1 MVASWEMGRA
11 MYIQKI
17 KIKNFKCFE
26 DWFEVDFSQG
36 VNIIVGN
43 NEAGKSTLL
52 EAIHLCLTGMLNGK
66 YLRNELSPYL
76 FNRKVERA
84 YLDSIAAKKPLDPPE
99 IQIELFLDGDGD
111 VLEDLRGN
119 GNSEKNDKARGLRFS
134 IEFDRKYDGA
144 YSELLKNQE
153 INSIPL
159 EFYQVQWSEFSRQ
172 PALARTIPIKSALID
187 STSTRVQ
194 SGSDMYISRIVK
206 EFLDDN
212 ERVAISQAHRKLKDA
227 FKADGDVGAINEKLA
242 EAAKISRKKVSIS
255 VDMSSHN
262 AWENS
267 LMTYIEDVPFH
278 YVGKGEQCIVKTRL
292 ALSSKKNREATILL
306 IEEPENHL
314 SHSKLNQLISD
325 ISTDKNG
332 KQVIMTTHSS
342 FVANKLGLG
351 HLILL
356 REAKVTRIKDLD
368 ASDFFH
374 KLPGY
379 DTLRLVLSQK
389 SILVEGDADELVVQR
404 AYMDAN
410 GGKLPI
416 DDEIDVISVGLSFLR
431 FLELAVALKIPV
443 VVATDNDGDIAALE
457 KKYAKY
463 KDVDH
468 IKICY
473 DPLVDKGDLVLGGK
487 PFNYNTLEPK
497 LVKSNSVE
505 TFNTLFGTKHDLDNL
520 HRYMKT
526 NKTECALA
534 IFSTNTKINYPKY
547 ILDAIAK

>member
-1 MVASWEMGRA
+1 
-11 MYIQKI
+11 MYIEKV

-26 DWFEVDFSQG
+26 GWFEVYFNQS

-52 EAIHLCLTGMLNGK
+52 EAIHLCLTGILNGK
-66 YLRNELSPYL
+66 YLRNDLSSYL
-76 FNRKVERA
+76 FNREVERA
-84 YLDSIAAKKPLDPPE
+84 YLDSIAAKEPLDPPE
-99 IQIELFLDGDGD
+99 IQIELFFGGDD
-111 VLEDLRGN
+111 DALEDLRGN
-119 GNSEKNDKARGLRFS
+119 GNSEKNDKARGLLFS
-134 IEFDRKYDGA
+134 IEFDKKYDGP
-144 YSELLKNQE
+144 YTELLKSNE

-159 EFYQVQWSEFSRQ
+159 EFYQVQWLEFSRQ
-172 PALARTIPIKSALID
+172 PAMTRTIPVKSALID

-194 SGSDMYISRIVK
+194 SGSDMYISRIVR
-206 EFLDDN
+206 EFLDDT

-227 FKADGDVGAINEKLA
+227 FKADDNVGAINERLA
-242 EAAKISRKKVSIS
+242 EAAKISRKKVSVS

-267 LMTYIEDVPFH
+267 LMTYIDDVPFH
-278 YVGKGEQCIVKTRL
+278 YIGKGEQCIVKTRL
-292 ALSSKKNREATILL
+292 ALSSKKNSEAPVLL

-325 ISTDKNG
+325 ISTGNTG
-332 KQVIMTTHSS
+332 KQVIITTHSS
-342 FVANKLGLG
+342 FVANKLGLD

-368 ASDFFH
+368 ASAFFH

-389 SILVEGDADELVVQR
+389 SILVEGDADELIVQR

-410 GGKLPI
+410 AGKLPI

-431 FLELAVALKIPV
+431 FLELATALKIPV
-443 VVATDNDGDIAALE
+443 VVVTDNDGDVAALK

-463 KDVDH
+463 EDVGH

-473 DPLVDKGDLVLGGK
+473 DPVVDKGDLVIGSK

-497 LVKSNSVE
+497 LVKSNNVE
-505 TFNTLFGTKHDLDNL
+505 TFNKLFGKSYDLDDL
-520 HRYMKT
+520 HRHMKN

-534 IFSTNTKINYPKY
+534 VFSAATKIDYPQY

>member
-1 MVASWEMGRA
+1 MFIEKV
-11 MYIQKI
+11 

-26 DWFEVDFSQG
+26 GWFEVDFNG
-36 VNIIVGN
+36 GINIVVGN

-52 EAIHLCLTGMLNGK
+52 EAVHLCLTGVLNGK

-84 YLDSIAAKKPLDPPE
+84 YLDSVGTAAPLSPPD
-99 IQIELFLDGDGD
+99 IQIELFLAGDD
-111 VLEDLRGN
+111 DALEDLRGN
-119 GNSEKNDKARGLRFS
+119 GNSERSDKARGLLFS
-134 IEFDRKYDGA
+134 IAFDTKYDGP
-144 YSELLKNQE
+144 YTELLKTKE
-153 INSIPL
+153 ISSIPL
-159 EFYQVQWSEFSRQ
+159 EFYKVEWWEFSRR
-172 PALARTIPIKSALID
+172 PATARSIPVKSALID

-194 SGSDMYISRIVK
+194 SGSDMYISRIVR
-206 EFLDDN
+206 EFLDET

-227 FKADGDVGAINEKLA
+227 FKGDRNVEAINKKLA
-242 EAAKISRKKVSIS
+242 EAAQISRKDVSIS

-262 AWENS
+262 AWESS
-267 LMTYIEDVPFH
+267 LMTYINEVPFH
-278 YVGKGEQCIVKTRL
+278 FIGKGEQCIVKTRL
-292 ALSSKKNREATILL
+292 ALSSKKNSEATVLL

-325 ISTDKNG
+325 ISTDNSG
-332 KQVIMTTHSS
+332 KQVIITTHSS
-342 FVANKLGLG
+342 FVANKLGLD

-356 REAKVTRIKDLD
+356 REARVTRVKDLE

-410 GGKLPI
+410 GGRLPI
-416 DDEIDVISVGLSFLR
+416 DDEIDVISVGLTFLR
-431 FLELAVALKIPV
+431 FLELAKALKIPV
-443 VVATDNDGDIAALE
+443 VVATDNDGDIKALE
-457 KKYAKY
+457 KKYADF
-463 KDVDH
+463 KDIDH
-468 IKICY
+468 IRICY
-473 DPLVDKGDLVLGGK
+473 DPDVDRGDLVIGDK
-487 PFNYNTLEPK
+487 AFNYNTLEPK

-505 TFNTLFGTKHDLDNL
+505 VFNKLFGTKHELNDL
-520 HRYMKT
+520 HRYMRR

-534 IFSTNTKINYPKY
+534 IFSAPTKIKYPQY
-547 ILDAIAK
+547 ILDAIAE

>member
-1 MVASWEMGRA
+1 MVSWREMGRA
-11 MYIQKI
+11 MYIEKV

-26 DWFEVDFSQG
+26 GWFEVDLNQG

-52 EAIHLCLTGMLNGK
+52 EAIHLCLTGVLNGK

-76 FNRKVERA
+76 FNRKVEKE
-84 YLDSIAAKKPLDPPE
+84 YLESIGTKNPAQPPD
-99 IQIELFLDGDGD
+99 IQIELYLAGDTD
-111 VLEDLRGN
+111 VLEGLRGN
-119 GNSEKNDKARGLRFS
+119 KNSEKNDKLSGLLFT
-134 IEFDRKYDGA
+134 IEFDKKYDGP
-144 YSELLKNQE
+144 YTELLKTKE

-159 EFYQVQWSEFSRQ
+159 EFYQVQWFEFSRR
-172 PALARTIPIKSALID
+172 AATARAVPIKSALID

-194 SGSDMYISRIVK
+194 SGSDMYISRIVR
-206 EFLDDN
+206 EFLDEK
-212 ERVAISQAHRKLKDA
+212 ERVAVSQAHRKLKDA
-227 FKADGDVGAINEKLA
+227 FKKDGHVDAINKRLA
-242 EAAKISRKKVSIS
+242 EAAKISRKNVSIS

-278 YVGKGEQCIVKTRL
+278 YIGKGEQCIVKTRL
-292 ALSSKKNREATILL
+292 ALSSKKNSEATVLL

-325 ISTDKNG
+325 ISTDNSG
-332 KQVIMTTHSS
+332 KQVIITTHSS
-342 FVANKLGLG
+342 FVANKLGLD

-356 REAKVTRIKDLD
+356 RGARVTRIKGLK

-379 DTLRLVLSQK
+379 DTLRLVLAKK
-389 SILVEGDADELVVQR
+389 SILVEGDCDELIIQR

-410 GGKLPI
+410 NGKLPI
-416 DDEIDVISVGLSFLR
+416 DDEIDVISVGTAFLH
-431 FLELAVALKIPV
+431 FLELAKALKIPV
-443 VVATDNDGDIAALE
+443 VVATDNDGRTDKLE
-457 KKYAKY
+457 KKYADY
-463 KDVDH
+463 GGIDH

-473 DPLVDKGDLVLGGK
+473 DPETDTGDLVIGDK
-487 PFNYNTLEPK
+487 AFNYNTLEPK
-497 LVKSNSVE
+497 LLKANSLKL
-505 TFNTLFGTKHDLDNL
+505 FNRLFGTDHALDNL
-520 HRYMKT
+520 HKYMLNK
-526 NKTECALA
+526 KTECALT
-534 IFSTNTKINYPKY
+534 IFSSDTKITYPQY

>member
-1 MVASWEMGRA
+1 
-11 MYIQKI
+11 MYIEKV

-26 DWFEVDFSQG
+26 DWFELELNEG

-52 EAIHLCLTGMLNGK
+52 EAIHLCLTGVLNGK

-76 FNRKVERA
+76 FNRNVERA
-84 YLDSIAAKKPLDPPE
+84 YLDSIGTKKPLQPPD
-99 IQIELFLDGDGD
+99 IQIELHLAGDKD

-119 GNSEKNDKARGLRFS
+119 KNSEKNDKLSGLLFT
-134 IEFDRKYDGA
+134 IEFDRKYDGP
-144 YSELLKNQE
+144 YTELLKTKE

-159 EFYQVQWSEFSRQ
+159 EFYQVQWFEFSRQ
-172 PALARTIPIKSALID
+172 PATARTVPIKSALID

-194 SGSDMYISRIVK
+194 SGSDMYISRIVR
-206 EFLDDN
+206 EFLDEK
-212 ERVAISQAHRKLKDA
+212 ERVAVSQAHRKLRDA
-227 FKADGDVGAINEKLA
+227 FKKDGHVDAINKRLA
-242 EAAKISRKKVSIS
+242 EAAKISRKNVSIS

-262 AWENS
+262 AWESS
-267 LMTYIEDVPFH
+267 LMTYIDDVPFH
-278 YVGKGEQCIVKTRL
+278 YIGKGEQCIVKTRL
-292 ALSSKKNREATILL
+292 ALSSKKNSEATVLL

-325 ISTDKNG
+325 ISTDNSG
-332 KQVIMTTHSS
+332 KQVIITTHSS
-342 FVANKLGLG
+342 FVANKLGLD

-356 REAKVTRIKDLD
+356 RGAGVTRIKGLK

-379 DTLRLVLSQK
+379 DTLRLVLAKK
-389 SILVEGDADELVVQR
+389 SILVEGDCDELIIQR

-410 GGKLPI
+410 DGNLPI
-416 DDEIDVISVGLSFLR
+416 DDEIDVISVGTAFLR
-431 FLELAVALKIPV
+431 FLELAKALKIPV
-443 VVATDNDGDIAALE
+443 VVATDNDGRIDKLE
-457 KKYAKY
+457 KKYADY
-463 KDVDH
+463 EGINH

-473 DPLVDKGDLVLGGK
+473 DPELDTGDLVIGDK
-487 PFNYNTLEPK
+487 AFNYNTLEPK

-505 TFNTLFGTKHDLDNL
+505 TFNTLFRTKHKLDDL
-520 HRYMKT
+520 HRYMRN

-534 IFSTNTKINYPKY
+534 IFSSETKITYPQY

>member
-1 MVASWEMGRA
+1 
-11 MYIQKI
+11 MYIEKV
-17 KIKNFKCFE
+17 KIKNFKCFK
-26 DWFEVDFSQG
+26 DWFEIDFNKG
-36 VNIIVGN
+36 LNIIVGN

-76 FNRKVERA
+76 FNREVERA
-84 YLDSIAAKKPLDPPE
+84 YLESLTTKAPVQPPE
-99 IQIELFLDGDGD
+99 IQIELFLGGDD
-111 VLEDLRGN
+111 DALEHLRGN
-119 GNSEKNDKARGLRFS
+119 DNSEKNDKARGLLFS
-134 IEFDRKYDGA
+134 IEFDKKYDGA
-144 YSELLKNQE
+144 YAELLKGKE
-153 INSIPL
+153 VSSIPL
-159 EFYQVQWSEFSRQ
+159 EFYHVKWSEFSRQ
-172 PALARTIPIKSALID
+172 PAMTRTIPIKSALID

-206 EFLDDN
+206 ELLDDK

-227 FKADGDVGAINEKLA
+227 FRADGNVGAINERLA

-278 YVGKGEQCIVKTRL
+278 YIGKGEQCIVKTRL
-292 ALSSKKNREATILL
+292 ALSSKKNKEATVLL

-325 ISTDKNG
+325 ISEDNSG
-332 KQVIMTTHSS
+332 KQVIITTHSS
-342 FVANKLGLG
+342 FVANKLGLD

-356 REAKVTRIKDLD
+356 REAKVAKIKDLD
-368 ASDFFH
+368 ASDFFR

-389 SILVEGDADELVVQR
+389 SILVEGDSDELVVQR

-416 DDEIDVISVGLSFLR
+416 EDEIDVISVGLSFLH
-431 FLELAVALKIPV
+431 FLELATALKIPV
-443 VVATDNDGDIAALE
+443 VVATDNDGNIAALE
-457 KKYAKY
+457 KKYAEY
-463 KDVDH
+463 KGIDH

-473 DPLVDKGDLVLGGK
+473 DPIVDEGDLCLGNK
-487 PFNYNTLEPK
+487 RFNYNTLEPK

-505 TFNTLFGTKHDLDNL
+505 TFNTLFGTQHDLDNL
-520 HRYMKT
+520 HKYMKN
-526 NKTECALA
+526 NKTKCALA
-534 IFSTNTKINYPKY
+534 IFSAETKIKYPDY
-547 ILDAIAK
+547 ILKAIAE

>member
-1 MVASWEMGRA
+1 MFIE
-11 MYIQKI
+11 KI

-26 DWFEVDFSQG
+26 NWFEVKFNAG

-52 EAIHLCLTGMLNGK
+52 EAIHLCLTGMLSGK
-66 YLRNELSPYL
+66 YLRNDLSPYL
-76 FNRKVERA
+76 FNRDVERR
-84 YLDSIAAKKPLDPPE
+84 YLESIARGEPLAPPE
-99 IQIELFLDGDGD
+99 IQIELFLGGDND
-111 VLEDLRGN
+111 VLEDLRGDK
-119 GNSEKNDKARGLRFS
+119 NSEKNAKARGLLFS
-134 IEFDRKYDGA
+134 IEFDKKYDGP
-144 YSELLKNQE
+144 YTELLKTKE
-153 INSIPL
+153 ISSIPL
-159 EFYQVQWSEFSRQ
+159 EFYHVQWWEFSRQ
-172 PALARTIPIKSALID
+172 PAMARNIPVKSALID

-194 SGSDMYISRIVK
+194 SGSDMYISRIVR
-206 EFLDDN
+206 EFLDEK

-227 FKADGDVGAINEKLA
+227 FKVDGNVDAINKRLA
-242 EAAKISRKKVSIS
+242 EAAKISRKNVSIS

-267 LMTYIEDVPFH
+267 LMTYIDEVPFH
-278 YVGKGEQCIVKTRL
+278 FIGKGEQCIVKTRL
-292 ALSSKKNREATILL
+292 ALSSKKNSEATVLL

-325 ISTDKNG
+325 ISSDNSG
-332 KQVIMTTHSS
+332 KQVIITTHSS
-342 FVANKLGLG
+342 FVANKLGLE

-356 REAKVTRIKDLD
+356 REARVTQIKDLD

-410 GGKLPI
+410 GGRLPI

-431 FLELAVALKIPV
+431 FLELAKALKIPV
-443 VVATDNDGDIAALE
+443 VVATDNDGNPAALE
-457 KKYAKY
+457 KKYADY
-463 KDVDH
+463 KNIGH

-473 DPLVDKGDLVLGGK
+473 DPDVDKGDLIISGK

-497 LVKSNSVE
+497 LVKSNSVD
-505 TFNTLFGTKHDLDNL
+505 TFNKLFGTDHALDDL
-520 HRYMKT
+520 HRYMKR

-534 IFSTNTKINYPKY
+534 IFSAKTKITYPKY
-547 ILDAIAK
+547 ILDAIAI

>member
-1 MVASWEMGRA
+1 
-11 MYIQKI
+11 MYIEKV

-26 DWFEVDFSQG
+26 VALNEG

-52 EAIHLCLTGMLNGK
+52 EAIHLCLTGVLNGK

-76 FNRKVERA
+76 FNRNIERA
-84 YLDSIAAKKPLDPPE
+84 YLESIGTKNPLQPPD
-99 IQIELFLDGDGD
+99 IQIELYLAGDKD
-111 VLEDLRGN
+111 ALEELRGN
-119 GNSEKNDKARGLRFS
+119 KNSEKNDKLSGLLFS
-134 IEFDRKYDGA
+134 IEFDKKYDGP
-144 YSELLKNQE
+144 YTELLKTKE

-159 EFYQVQWSEFSRQ
+159 EFYQVQWFEFSRQ
-172 PALARTIPIKSALID
+172 AATARTVPLKSALID

-194 SGSDMYISRIVK
+194 SGSDMYISRIVR
-206 EFLDDN
+206 EFLDEK
-212 ERVAISQAHRKLKDA
+212 ERVAVSQAHRKLKDA
-227 FKADGDVGAINEKLA
+227 FKKDSHVDAINKRLA
-242 EAAKISRKKVSIS
+242 QAAKISRKNVSIS

-278 YVGKGEQCIVKTRL
+278 YIGKGEQCIIKTRL
-292 ALSSKKNREATILL
+292 ALSSKKNSEATVLL

-325 ISTDKNG
+325 ISTDNSG
-332 KQVIMTTHSS
+332 KQVIITTHSS
-342 FVANKLGLG
+342 FVANKLGLD

-356 REAKVTRIKDLD
+356 REARVTRIKGLN

-379 DTLRLVLSQK
+379 DTLRLVLAKK
-389 SILVEGDADELVVQR
+389 SILVEGDCDELVIQR
-404 AYMDAN
+404 AYKDAN

-416 DDEIDVISVGLSFLR
+416 EDEIDVISVGTAFLR
-431 FLELAVALKIPV
+431 FLELAKALKIPV
-443 VVATDNDGDIAALE
+443 VVATDNDGNVDRLK
-457 KKYAKY
+457 KKYVDY
-463 KDVDH
+463 EGIDH

-473 DPLVDKGDLVLGGK
+473 DAEIDTGDLVIGDK
-487 PFNYNTLEPK
+487 VFNYNTLEPK
-497 LVKSNSVE
+497 LLKANSLKL
-505 TFNTLFGTKHDLDNL
+505 FNTLFGTDHTLDNL
-520 HRYMKT
+520 HRYMLGR
-526 NKTECALA
+526 KTECALT
-534 IFSTNTKINYPKY
+534 IFSSDTKITYPQY

>member
-1 MVASWEMGRA
+1 MVASRDVGWA
-11 MYIQKI
+11 MYIEKV

-26 DWFEVDFSQG
+26 EWFEVDFNQG

-76 FNRKVERA
+76 FNRRAERA

-99 IQIELFLDGDGD
+99 IQIELFLGGDGD
-111 VLEDLRGN
+111 ALEDLRGN
-119 GNSEKNDKARGLRFS
+119 GNSEKNDKARGLLFS
-134 IEFDRKYDGA
+134 IEFDKKYDGA

-172 PALARTIPIKSALID
+172 PAMARTIPIKSALID

-206 EFLDDN
+206 EFLDDK

-227 FKADGDVGAINEKLA
+227 FKADGNVGAINEKLA

-278 YVGKGEQCIVKTRL
+278 YIGKGEQCIVKTRL
-292 ALSSKKNREATILL
+292 ALSSKKNREATVLL

-325 ISTDKNG
+325 ISTDKSG
-332 KQVIMTTHSS
+332 KQVIITTHSS
-342 FVANKLGLG
+342 FVANKLGLD

-473 DPLVDKGDLVLGGK
+473 DPVVDKGELVLGGK

-505 TFNTLFGTKHDLDNL
+505 TFNTLFGTKHKLDDL
-520 HRYMKT
+520 HRYMKN

-534 IFSTNTKINYPKY
+534 VFSSKTKIDYPKY

>member
-1 MVASWEMGRA
+1 
-11 MYIQKI
+11 MYIDKV

-26 DWFEVDFSQG
+26 DWFEVDFDRG
-36 VNIIVGN
+36 LNIIVGN

-76 FNRKVERA
+76 FNRNIERA
-84 YLDSIAAKKPLDPPE
+84 YLDSLATKNPLQPPE
-99 IQIELFLDGDGD
+99 IQIELFLGGEDDA
-111 VLEDLRGN
+111 LEDFRGN
-119 GNSEKNDKARGLRFS
+119 GNSEKNDKARGLLFS
-134 IEFDRKYDGA
+134 IEFDKKYDDA
-144 YSELLKNQE
+144 YAELLKGKE
-153 INSIPL
+153 IHSIPL

-172 PALARTIPIKSALID
+172 PAMARTIPIKSALID

-194 SGSDMYISRIVK
+194 SGSDMYISRIVRQ
-206 EFLDDN
+206 FLDEK
-212 ERVAISQAHRKLKDA
+212 ERVEISQAHRKLKDA
-227 FKADGDVGAINEKLA
+227 FKADGNVGAINERLA

-278 YVGKGEQCIVKTRL
+278 YIGKGEQCIVKTRL
-292 ALSSKKNREATILL
+292 ALSSKKNREATVLL

-325 ISTDKNG
+325 ISTDNSG
-332 KQVIMTTHSS
+332 KQVIITTHSS
-342 FVANKLGLG
+342 FVANKLGLD

-404 AYMDAN
+404 AYMDKN

-416 DDEIDVISVGLSFLR
+416 DDGIDVISVGLSFLR
-431 FLELAVALKIPV
+431 FLELSTALKIPV
-443 VVATDNDGDIAALE
+443 VVVTDNDGDTAALE

-463 KDVDH
+463 KDVEH

-473 DPLVDKGDLVLGGK
+473 DPVIDKGALDLGGK

-505 TFNTLFGTKHDLDNL
+505 IFNKLFDTRHDLDKL
-520 HRYMKT
+520 HRYMKN

-534 IFSTNTKINYPKY
+534 IFSAELKINYPQY
-547 ILDAIAK
+547 IMDAITE

>member
-1 MVASWEMGRA
+1 
-11 MYIQKI
+11 MYIEKV

-26 DWFEVDFSQG
+26 GWFEVDFDQG

-76 FNRKVERA
+76 FNRNIERA
-84 YLDSIAAKKPLDPPE
+84 YLDSLATKAPLQPPE
-99 IQIELFLDGDGD
+99 IQIELFLDGEDD
-111 VLEDLRGN
+111 ALEELRGN
-119 GNSEKNDKARGLRFS
+119 GNSEKNDKARGLLFS
-134 IEFDRKYDGA
+134 IEFDKKYDGA
-144 YSELLKNQE
+144 YTELLKGKE

-172 PALARTIPIKSALID
+172 PAMARTIPIKSALID

-194 SGSDMYISRIVK
+194 SGSDMYISRIVR
-206 EFLDDN
+206 EFLDDK

-227 FKADGDVGAINEKLA
+227 FKADGNVGAINERLA

-262 AWENS
+262 AWESS

-278 YVGKGEQCIVKTRL
+278 YIGKGEQCIVKTRL
-292 ALSSKKNREATILL
+292 ALSSKKNSEATVLL

-325 ISTDKNG
+325 ISTDNSG
-332 KQVIMTTHSS
+332 KQVIITTHSS
-342 FVANKLGLG
+342 FVANKLGLD

-431 FLELAVALKIPV
+431 FLELATALKIPV
-443 VVATDNDGDIAALE
+443 VVATDNDGDTAALE

-463 KDVDH
+463 KDVNH
-468 IKICY
+468 ITICY
-473 DPLVDKGDLVLGGK
+473 DPVVDKGDLVLGGK

-505 TFNTLFGTKHDLDNL
+505 TFNTLFSTKHDLDNL
-520 HRYMKT
+520 HRYMKN

-534 IFSTNTKINYPKY
+534 IFSAKIKITYPKY

>member
-1 MVASWEMGRA
+1 MGFM
-11 MYIQKI
+11 MYIEKV

-26 DWFEVDFSQG
+26 DWFEVDLNEG

-52 EAIHLCLTGMLNGK
+52 EAIHLCLTGVLNGK

-84 YLDSIAAKKPLDPPE
+84 YLESIGTKAPLQPPD
-99 IQIELFLDGDGD
+99 IQIELYLAGDKD
-111 VLEDLRGN
+111 VLENLRGN
-119 GNSEKNDKARGLRFS
+119 KNSEKNDKLSGLLFT
-134 IEFDRKYDGA
+134 IEFDKKYDGP
-144 YSELLKNQE
+144 YTELLKTKE

-159 EFYQVQWSEFSRQ
+159 EFYQVQWFEFSRQ
-172 PALARTIPIKSALID
+172 AATARTVPIKSALID

-194 SGSDMYISRIVK
+194 SGSDMYISRIVR
-206 EFLDDN
+206 EFLDEK
-212 ERVAISQAHRKLKDA
+212 ERVAVSQAHRKLKDA
-227 FKADGDVGAINEKLA
+227 FKNDGHVDAINKRLA
-242 EAAKISRKKVSIS
+242 EAAKISRKNVSIS

-262 AWENS
+262 AWEHS

-278 YVGKGEQCIVKTRL
+278 YIGKGEQCIVKTRL
-292 ALSSKKNREATILL
+292 ALSSKKNSEATVLL

-325 ISTDKNG
+325 ISTDNSG
-332 KQVIMTTHSS
+332 KQVIITTHSS
-342 FVANKLGLG
+342 FVANKLGLEN
-351 HLILL
+351 LILL
-356 REAKVTRIKDLD
+356 REAKVTRIKDLE

-431 FLELAVALKIPV
+431 FLELATVLKIPV
-443 VVATDNDGDIAALE
+443 VVATDNDGDVAALG

-463 KDVDH
+463 EDIDH
-468 IKICY
+468 IKLCY
-473 DPLVDKGDLVLGGK
+473 DPVVDTGELVLGGK

-505 TFNTLFGTKHDLDNL
+505 TFNKLFGTKHKLDDL
-520 HRYMKT
+520 HRYMKN

-534 IFSTNTKINYPKY
+534 IFSSETKISYPQY

>member
-1 MVASWEMGRA
+1 
-11 MYIQKI
+11 MYIEKV

-26 DWFEVDFSQG
+26 GWFEVDFDQG

-76 FNRKVERA
+76 FNRKIERA
-84 YLDSIAAKKPLDPPE
+84 YLDSLATKNPLQPPD
-99 IQIELFLDGDGD
+99 IQVELFLGGDD
-111 VLEDLRGN
+111 DALEDLRGDRNSEGN
-119 GNSEKNDKARGLRFS
+119 GNARGLLFS
-134 IEFDRKYDGA
+134 IEFDNKYDGA
-144 YSELLKNQE
+144 YSELLKGKE
-153 INSIPL
+153 IYSIPL
-159 EFYQVQWSEFSRQ
+159 EFYQVQWWEFSRQ
-172 PALARTIPIKSALID
+172 PATARTIPVKSALID

-194 SGSDMYISRIVK
+194 SGSDMYISRIVR
-206 EFLDDN
+206 EFLDDK

-227 FKADGDVGAINEKLA
+227 FKADGNVGAINERLA
-242 EAAKISRKKVSIS
+242 EATKISRKKVSIS

-267 LMTYIEDVPFH
+267 LMTYIEDIPFH
-278 YVGKGEQCIVKTRL
+278 YIGKGEQCIVKTRL
-292 ALSSKKNREATILL
+292 ALSSKKNSEATILL

-325 ISTDKNG
+325 IGTDNSG
-332 KQVIMTTHSS
+332 KQVIITTHSS
-342 FVANKLGLG
+342 FVANKLGLD

-410 GGKLPI
+410 AGRLPI
-416 DDEIDVISVGLSFLR
+416 DDGIDVISVGLSFLR
-431 FLELAVALKIPV
+431 FLELAMKLNIPV
-443 VVATDNDGDIAALE
+443 VVATDNDGDIAALQ

-463 KDVDH
+463 KDIDH

-473 DPLVDKGDLVLGGK
+473 DPEVDKGDLFVGDK

-497 LVKSNSVE
+497 LVKSNSIE
-505 TFNTLFGTKHDLDNL
+505 IFNRLFGKNYDLDDL
-520 HRYMKT
+520 HRYMKN

-534 IFSTNTKINYPKY
+534 VFSAKTKIDYPKY

>member
-1 MVASWEMGRA
+1 MHIEKV
-11 MYIQKI
+11 

-26 DWFEVDFSQG
+26 GWFEIDFDQG

-76 FNRKVERA
+76 FNRNTEQA
-84 YLDSIAAKKPLDPPE
+84 YLESIATENPQEPPE
-99 IQIELFLDGDGD
+99 IQIELYFDGDED
-111 VLEDLRGN
+111 ELENLRGN
-119 GNSEKNDKARGLRFS
+119 DNSETNDKARGLHFS
-134 IEFDRKYDGA
+134 IKYDKKYDGA
-144 YSELLKNQE
+144 YTKLVKGKEL
-153 INSIPL
+153 NSIPL
-159 EFYQVQWSEFSRQ
+159 EFYHVQWSEFSRQ
-172 PALARTIPIKSALID
+172 PATARTIPIKSALID

-194 SGSDMYISRIVK
+194 SGSDMYIARIVR
-206 EFLDDN
+206 EFLDDS

-227 FKADGDVGAINEKLA
+227 FKADRNVGAINDRLA

-262 AWENS
+262 AWEKS

-278 YVGKGEQCIVKTRL
+278 YIGKGEQCIVKTRL
-292 ALSSKKNREATILL
+292 ALSSKKNKEATVLL

-325 ISTDKNG
+325 ISTDNSG
-332 KQVIMTTHSS
+332 KQAIISTHSS
-342 FVANKLGLG
+342 FVANKLGLD

-356 REAKVTRIKDLD
+356 RDAKVTRIKDLD

-379 DTLRLVLSQK
+379 DTLRLVLSKK

-410 GGKLPI
+410 DGKLPI

-431 FLELAVALKIPV
+431 FLELAMNLKIPV
-443 VVATDNDGDIAALE
+443 VVATDNDGDIAALK
-457 KKYAKY
+457 KKYDKY
-463 KDVDH
+463 ENVRH

-473 DPLVDKGDLVLGGK
+473 DPVVDKGNLVFGDK

-497 LVKSNSVE
+497 LVKANSVE
-505 TFNTLFGTKHDLDNL
+505 LFNKLFGKKYELDDL
-520 HRYMKT
+520 HRYMKN

-534 IFSTNTKINYPKY
+534 IFSSEAKIEYPKY

>member
-1 MVASWEMGRA
+1 
-11 MYIQKI
+11 MYIEKV

-26 DWFEVDFSQG
+26 DWFEVALNEG

-52 EAIHLCLTGMLNGK
+52 EAIHLCLTGVLNGK

-76 FNRKVERA
+76 FNRNIERA
-84 YLDSIAAKKPLDPPE
+84 YLESIGTKNPLQPPD
-99 IQIELFLDGDGD
+99 IQIELYLAGDKD
-111 VLEDLRGN
+111 ALEELRGN
-119 GNSEKNDKARGLRFS
+119 KNSEKNDKLSGLLFS
-134 IEFDRKYDGA
+134 IEFDKKYDGP
-144 YSELLKNQE
+144 YTELLKTKD

-159 EFYQVQWSEFSRQ
+159 EFYQVQWFEFSRQ
-172 PALARTIPIKSALID
+172 AATARTVPLKSALID

-194 SGSDMYISRIVK
+194 SGSDMYISRIVR
-206 EFLDDN
+206 EFLDEK
-212 ERVAISQAHRKLKDA
+212 ERVAVSQAHRKLKDA
-227 FKADGDVGAINEKLA
+227 FKKDSHVDAINKRLA
-242 EAAKISRKKVSIS
+242 QAAKISRKNVSIS

-278 YVGKGEQCIVKTRL
+278 YIGKGEQCIVKTRL
-292 ALSSKKNREATILL
+292 ALSSKKNSEATVLL

-325 ISTDKNG
+325 ISTDNSG
-332 KQVIMTTHSS
+332 KQVIITTHSS
-342 FVANKLGLG
+342 FVANKLGLD

-356 REAKVTRIKDLD
+356 REARVTRIKGLN

-379 DTLRLVLSQK
+379 DTLRLVLAKK
-389 SILVEGDADELVVQR
+389 SILVEGDCDELVIQR
-404 AYMDAN
+404 AYKDAN

-416 DDEIDVISVGLSFLR
+416 EDEIDVISVGTAFLR
-431 FLELAVALKIPV
+431 FLELAKALKIPV
-443 VVATDNDGDIAALE
+443 VVATDNDGNVDRLK
-457 KKYAKY
+457 KKYT
-463 KDVDH
+463 DHEGIDH

-473 DPLVDKGDLVLGGK
+473 DAEIDTGDLVIGDK
-487 PFNYNTLEPK
+487 AFNYNTLEPK
-497 LVKSNSVE
+497 LLKANSLKL
-505 TFNTLFGTKHDLDNL
+505 FNTLFGTDHTLDNL
-520 HRYMKT
+520 HKYMLGR
-526 NKTECALA
+526 KTECALT
-534 IFSTNTKINYPKY
+534 IFSSDTKINYPQY

>member
-1 MVASWEMGRA
+1 
-11 MYIQKI
+11 MYIEKV

-26 DWFEVDFSQG
+26 EWFEVDFNQG

-76 FNRKVERA
+76 FNRRAERA
-84 YLDSIAAKKPLDPPE
+84 YLDSIAVKKPLDPPE
-99 IQIELFLDGDGD
+99 IQIELFLGGDGD
-111 VLEDLRGN
+111 ALEDLRGN
-119 GNSEKNDKARGLRFS
+119 GNSEKNDKARGLLFS
-134 IEFDRKYDGA
+134 IEFDKKYDGA

-172 PALARTIPIKSALID
+172 PAMARTIPVKSALID

-194 SGSDMYISRIVK
+194 SGSDMYISRIIK
-206 EFLDDN
+206 EFLDDK

-227 FKADGDVGAINEKLA
+227 FKADRNVGAINEKLA

-278 YVGKGEQCIVKTRL
+278 YIGKGEQCIVKTRL
-292 ALSSKKNREATILL
+292 ALSSRKNREATVLL

-325 ISTDKNG
+325 ISTDKSG
-332 KQVIMTTHSS
+332 KQVIITTHSS
-342 FVANKLGLG
+342 FVANKLGLD

-356 REAKVTRIKDLD
+356 REAKVTRIKDLA

-463 KDVDH
+463 KDVDY
-468 IKICY
+468 IKVCY
-473 DPLVDKGDLVLGGK
+473 DPVVDKGELVLGGK

-497 LVKSNSVE
+497 LVKFNSVE
-505 TFNTLFGTKHDLDNL
+505 TFNTLFGTKHKLDDL
-520 HRYMKT
+520 HRYMKN

-534 IFSTNTKINYPKY
+534 VFSSKTKIDYPKY

>member
-1 MVASWEMGRA
+1 
-11 MYIQKI
+11 MYIEKV

-26 DWFEVDFSQG
+26 EWFEVDFNQG

-52 EAIHLCLTGMLNGK
+52 EAIHLCLTGILNGK

-76 FNRKVERA
+76 FNRRAERA
-84 YLDSIAAKKPLDPPE
+84 YLDSIAVKKPLDPPE
-99 IQIELFLDGDGD
+99 IQIELFLGGDGD
-111 VLEDLRGN
+111 ALEDLRGN
-119 GNSEKNDKARGLRFS
+119 GNSEKNDKARGLLFS
-134 IEFDRKYDGA
+134 IEFDKKYDGA

-172 PALARTIPIKSALID
+172 PAMARTIPVKSALID

-194 SGSDMYISRIVK
+194 SGSDMYISRIIK
-206 EFLDDN
+206 EFLDEK

-227 FKADGDVGAINEKLA
+227 FKADRNVGAINEKLA

-278 YVGKGEQCIVKTRL
+278 YIGKGEQCIVKTRL
-292 ALSSKKNREATILL
+292 ALSSRKNREATVLL

-325 ISTDKNG
+325 ISTDKSG
-332 KQVIMTTHSS
+332 KQVIITTHSS
-342 FVANKLGLG
+342 FVANKLGLD

-356 REAKVTRIKDLD
+356 REAKVTRIKDL
-368 ASDFFH
+368 AARDFFH

-463 KDVDH
+463 KDVDY
-468 IKICY
+468 IKVCY
-473 DPLVDKGDLVLGGK
+473 DPVVDKGELLLGGK

-497 LVKSNSVE
+497 LVKFNSVE
-505 TFNTLFGTKHDLDNL
+505 TFNALFGTKHKLDDL
-520 HRYMKT
+520 HRYMKN

-534 IFSTNTKINYPKY
+534 VFSSKTKIDYPKY

>member
-1 MVASWEMGRA
+1 MMHIKKV
-11 MYIQKI
+11 

-26 DWFEVDFSQG
+26 DWFEVDFNRSI
-36 VNIIVGN
+36 NIIVGN

-66 YLRNELSPYL
+66 YLRNELTPYL
-76 FNRKVERA
+76 FNRNIERA
-84 YLDSIAAKKPLDPPE
+84 YLDSLATQAPQQPPA

-111 VLEDLRGN
+111 ALEDLRGN
-119 GNSEKNDKARGLRFS
+119 GNSEKSDKAHGLLFS

-144 YSELLKNQE
+144 YAELLREKE

-159 EFYQVQWSEFSRQ
+159 EFYQVQWSEFSRK
-172 PALARTIPIKSALID
+172 PAMSRNIPIKSAFID

-194 SGSDMYISRIVK
+194 SGSDMYIARIVR
-206 EFLDDN
+206 EFLDDK

-227 FKADGDVGAINEKLA
+227 FKADGNVEAINKRLV

-267 LMTYIEDVPFH
+267 LMTYIDDVPFH
-278 YVGKGEQCIVKTRL
+278 YIGKGEQCIVKTRL
-292 ALSSKKNREATILL
+292 ALSSKKNSEATVLL

-325 ISTDKNG
+325 ISSDNSG
-332 KQVIMTTHSS
+332 KQVIITTHSS
-342 FVANKLGLG
+342 FVANKLGLD

-356 REAKVTRIKDLD
+356 REAKVTRIRDLN
-368 ASDFFH
+368 ASDFFR

-379 DTLRLVLSQK
+379 DTLRLVLAKK

-404 AYMDAN
+404 AYMDSN

-431 FLELAVALKIPV
+431 FLELAKALKIPV
-443 VVATDNDGDIAALE
+443 VLATDNDGDTAALE
-457 KKYAKY
+457 KKYAEY

-468 IKICY
+468 IRICY
-473 DPLVDKGDLVLGGK
+473 DPEVEKGNLVLRGK
-487 PFNYNTLEPK
+487 PFNYNTLEPQLIK
-497 LVKSNSVE
+497 ANSVE
-505 TFNTLFGTKHDLDNL
+505 TFNTLFDTKYNLDDL
-520 HRYMKT
+520 HRYMRN
-526 NKTECALA
+526 NKTACALA
-534 IFSTNTKINYPKY
+534 IFSAETKINYPKY

>member
-1 MVASWEMGRA
+1 
-11 MYIQKI
+11 MYIEKVKI
-17 KIKNFKCFE
+17 TNFKCFE
-26 DWFEVDFSQG
+26 GCFDVVFNQG

-76 FNRKVERA
+76 FNRNIERA
-84 YLDSIAAKKPLDPPE
+84 YLDSLATKAPLQPPK
-99 IQIELFLDGDGD
+99 IQIELFLNGEGDA
-111 VLEDLRGN
+111 LEDLRGN
-119 GNSEKNDKARGLRFS
+119 GNSEKSDKARGLLFS
-134 IEFDRKYDGA
+134 IEFDKKYDGA
-144 YSELLKNQE
+144 YTELLKGKE

-159 EFYQVQWSEFSRQ
+159 EFYQVQWLEFSRQ
-172 PALARTIPIKSALID
+172 PAMARTIPIKSALID

-194 SGSDMYISRIVK
+194 SGSDLYISRIVR
-206 EFLDDN
+206 EFLDDK

-227 FKADGDVGAINEKLA
+227 FKADGNVGAINERLA
-242 EAAKISRKKVSIS
+242 GAAKISRKKVSIS

-262 AWENS
+262 AWESS

-278 YVGKGEQCIVKTRL
+278 YIGKGEQCIVKTRL
-292 ALSSKKNREATILL
+292 ALSSKKNSEATVLL

-325 ISTDKNG
+325 ISTDNSG
-332 KQVIMTTHSS
+332 KQVIITTHSS
-342 FVANKLGLG
+342 FVANKLGLD

-404 AYMDAN
+404 AYMDAH

-431 FLELAVALKIPV
+431 FLELATALKIPV
-443 VVATDNDGDIAALE
+443 VVATDNDGDTDALE
-457 KKYAKY
+457 TKYANY
-463 KDVDH
+463 KNVDH

-473 DPLVDKGDLVLGGK
+473 DPVVDKGDLVLGGK

-497 LVKSNSVE
+497 LVKYNSVE
-505 TFNTLFGTKHDLDNL
+505 AFNTLFGTKHDLDGL
-520 HRYMKT
+520 HRYMKN

-534 IFSTNTKINYPKY
+534 IFSAKTKINYPKY

>member
-1 MVASWEMGRA
+1 
-11 MYIQKI
+11 MYIKKV

-26 DWFEVDFSQG
+26 GWFEVDIDQG
-36 VNIIVGN
+36 VNIVVGN

-52 EAIHLCLTGMLNGK
+52 EAIHLCLTCMLNGK

-76 FNRKVERA
+76 FNRNIERA
-84 YLDSIAAKKPLDPPE
+84 YLGSLATKAPLQPPE
-99 IQIELFLDGDGD
+99 IRIELFLDGEDD
-111 VLEDLRGN
+111 ALEDLRGN
-119 GNSEKNDKARGLRFS
+119 RNSETNDKARGLLFS
-134 IEFDRKYDGA
+134 IEFDKKYDGA
-144 YSELLKNQE
+144 YTELLKGKE
-153 INSIPL
+153 ISSIPL
-159 EFYQVQWSEFSRQ
+159 EFYQVQWLEFSRQ
-172 PALARTIPIKSALID
+172 PATARTIPIKSALIG

-194 SGSDMYISRIVK
+194 SGSDMYISRIVR
-206 EFLDDN
+206 EFLDDK
-212 ERVAISQAHRKLKDA
+212 ERVAISQAHRKLKDT
-227 FKADGDVGAINEKLA
+227 FKADGNVGAINKKLA
-242 EAAKISRKKVSIS
+242 EATKISRKRVSIS

-267 LMTYIEDVPFH
+267 LMTYTEDVPFH
-278 YVGKGEQCIVKTRL
+278 YIGKGEQCIIKTRL
-292 ALSSKKNREATILL
+292 ALSSKKNREATVLL

-325 ISTDKNG
+325 ISTDNSG
-332 KQVIMTTHSS
+332 KQVIITTHSS
-342 FVANKLGLG
+342 FVANKLGLE

-368 ASDFFH
+368 AGDFFR

-431 FLELAVALKIPV
+431 FLELATALKIPV
-443 VVATDNDGDIAALE
+443 VVATDNDGDTDALE

-473 DPLVDKGDLVLGGK
+473 DPVVDNGDLVISGK

-497 LVKSNSVE
+497 LVKSNSVQ
-505 TFNTLFGTKHDLDNL
+505 TLNALFGTRYDLDSL
-520 HRYMKT
+520 HRYMKN
-526 NKTECALA
+526 NKTECALE
-534 IFSTNTKINYPKY
+534 IFSSNAKINYPKY

>member
-1 MVASWEMGRA
+1 
-11 MYIQKI
+11 MYIEKV

-26 DWFEVDFSQG
+26 GWFEVDFNQG
-36 VNIIVGN
+36 VNIIVGG

-76 FNRKVERA
+76 FNRNVERD
-84 YLDSIAAKKPLDPPE
+84 YLKSIGTKAPLPQPDV
-99 IQIELFLDGDGD
+99 QIELFLGGDND
-111 VLEDLRGN
+111 ALEDLRGN
-119 GNSEKNDKARGLRFS
+119 KNSEKNDKACGLLFT
-134 IEFDRKYDGA
+134 IEFDKKYDGPYA
-144 YSELLKNQE
+144 ELLKTND

-159 EFYQVQWSEFSRQ
+159 EFYHVQWWEFSRQ
-172 PALARTIPIKSALID
+172 PATARGIPVKSALID

-194 SGSDMYISRIVK
+194 SGSDMYISRIVR
-206 EFLDDN
+206 EFLDEK

-227 FKADGDVGAINEKLA
+227 FKGDGNVDAINKRLA
-242 EAAKISRKKVSIS
+242 EAAKISRKNVSIS

-278 YVGKGEQCIVKTRL
+278 YIGKGEQCIIKTRL
-292 ALSSKKNREATILL
+292 ALSSKKNSEATVLL

-314 SHSKLNQLISD
+314 SYSKLNQLISD
-325 ISTDKNG
+325 ISTDNSG
-332 KQVIMTTHSS
+332 KQVIITTHSS
-342 FVANKLGLG
+342 FVANKLGLD

-356 REAKVTRIKDLD
+356 REARVTRIKDLK

-389 SILVEGDADELVVQR
+389 SILVEGDCDELIVQR

-410 GGKLPI
+410 KGRLPI
-416 DDEIDVISVGLSFLR
+416 DDEIDVISVGTAFLR
-431 FLELAVALKIPV
+431 FLELAKALKIPV
-443 VVATDNDGDIAALE
+443 IVATDNDGNLDKLK
-457 KKYAKY
+457 KKYA
-463 KDVDH
+463 DFEGVAH

-473 DPLVDKGDLVLGGK
+473 DPEIDKGDLIIGDK
-487 PFNYNTLEPK
+487 AFNYNTLEPK
-497 LVKSNSVE
+497 LLKANSVDA
-505 TFNTLFGTKHDLDNL
+505 FNKLFGTDHALDDL
-520 HRYMKT
+520 HRYMLRKKT
-526 NKTECALA
+526 DCALA
-534 IFSTNTKINYPKY
+534 IFSAPANITYPKY

>member
-1 MVASWEMGRA
+1 MFINKV
-11 MYIQKI
+11 

-26 DWFEVDFSQG
+26 DWFEVDFNQG

-52 EAIHLCLTGMLNGK
+52 EAIHLCLTGVLNGK

-76 FNRKVERA
+76 FNRRVERA
-84 YLDSIAAKKPLDPPE
+84 YLESLATKHPLQPPE
-99 IQIELFLDGDGD
+99 IRIELFLDGNDD
-111 VLEDLRGN
+111 ALEDLRGN
-119 GNSEKNDKARGLRFS
+119 GNSEKNDKARGLLFS
-134 IEFDRKYDGA
+134 IEFDKKYDGP
-144 YSELLKNQE
+144 YTELLKAEE

-159 EFYQVQWSEFSRQ
+159 EFYQVQWCEFSRQ
-172 PALARTIPIKSALID
+172 PATARKIPVKSALID
-187 STSTRVQ
+187 STSTRMQ
-194 SGSDMYISRIVK
+194 SGSDMYISRIVR
-206 EFLDDN
+206 EFLDDK
-212 ERVAISQAHRKLKDA
+212 EQVAISQAHRKLKDA
-227 FKADGDVGAINEKLA
+227 FKADGNVGAINERLA
-242 EAAKISRKKVSIS
+242 EAAKISRKRVSIS
-255 VDMSSHN
+255 VDMSSHR

-278 YVGKGEQCIVKTRL
+278 YIGKGEQCIVKTRL
-292 ALSSKKNREATILL
+292 ALSSKKNNEATVLL

-325 ISTDKNG
+325 ISTDNSG
-332 KQVIMTTHSS
+332 KQVIITTHSS
-342 FVANKLGLG
+342 FVANKLGLQ

-356 REAKVTRIKDLD
+356 REAKVARIKDLN

-379 DTLRLVLSQK
+379 DTLRLVLSKK
-389 SILVEGDADELVVQR
+389 SILVEGDADELVIQR
-404 AYMDAN
+404 AYMDTN
-410 GGKLPI
+410 EGKLPI

-431 FLELAVALKIPV
+431 FLELATALKIPV
-443 VVATDNDGDIAALE
+443 VVATDNDGDIGALD
-457 KKYAKY
+457 KKYADYQKF
-463 KDVDH
+463 DH

-473 DPLVDKGDLVLGGK
+473 DPVVDEGGMMHAGK

-505 TFNTLFGTKHDLDNL
+505 TFNKLFDTNYDLDGL
-520 HRYMKT
+520 HRYMKN

-534 IFSTNTKINYPKY
+534 IFSAKTDINYPQY
-547 ILDAIAK
+547 ILDAIAE

>member
-1 MVASWEMGRA
+1 
-11 MYIQKI
+11 MYIEKV

-26 DWFEVDFSQG
+26 EWFEVDFNHG

-76 FNRKVERA
+76 FNRRAERA
-84 YLDSIAAKKPLDPPE
+84 YLDSIAVKKPLDPPE
-99 IQIELFLDGDGD
+99 IQIELFLGGDGD
-111 VLEDLRGN
+111 ALEDLRGN
-119 GNSEKNDKARGLRFS
+119 GNSEKNDKARGLLFS
-134 IEFDRKYDGA
+134 IEFDKKYDGA

-172 PALARTIPIKSALID
+172 PAMVRTIPVKSALID

-194 SGSDMYISRIVK
+194 SGSDMYISRIIK
-206 EFLDDN
+206 EFLDDK

-227 FKADGDVGAINEKLA
+227 FKADRNVGAINEKLA

-278 YVGKGEQCIVKTRL
+278 YIGKGEQCIVKTRL
-292 ALSSKKNREATILL
+292 ALSSRKNREATVLL

-325 ISTDKNG
+325 ISTDKSG
-332 KQVIMTTHSS
+332 KQVIITTHSS
-342 FVANKLGLG
+342 FVANKLGLD

-356 REAKVTRIKDLD
+356 REAKVTRIKDLA

-463 KDVDH
+463 KDVDY
-468 IKICY
+468 IKVCY
-473 DPLVDKGDLVLGGK
+473 DPVVDKGELVLGGK

-497 LVKSNSVE
+497 LVKFNSVE
-505 TFNTLFGTKHDLDNL
+505 TFNTLFGTKHKLDDL
-520 HRYMKT
+520 HRYMKN

-534 IFSTNTKINYPKY
+534 VFSSKTKIDYPKY

>member
-1 MVASWEMGRA
+1 MFIE
-11 MYIQKI
+11 KI
-17 KIKNFKCFE
+17 KVKNFKCFG
-26 DWFEVDFSQG
+26 DWFEVEFDAG

-66 YLRNELSPYL
+66 YLRNDLSPYL
-76 FNRKVERA
+76 FNRDAERR
-84 YLDSIAAKKPLDPPE
+84 YLESIAKGKPLAPPE
-99 IQIELFLDGDGD
+99 IQIELFDNDA
-111 VLEDLRGN
+111 LEDLRGDK
-119 GNSEKNDKARGLRFS
+119 NSEKSAKARGLLFS
-134 IEFDRKYDGA
+134 IEFDKKYDGP
-144 YSELLKNQE
+144 YTELLKTKE
-153 INSIPL
+153 ISSMPL
-159 EFYQVQWSEFSRQ
+159 EFYHVQWWEFSRQ
-172 PALARTIPIKSALID
+172 PATVRGIPVKSALID
-187 STSTRVQ
+187 STGTRVQ
-194 SGSDMYISRIVK
+194 SGSDMYISRIVR
-206 EFLDDN
+206 EFLDEK
-212 ERVAISQAHRKLKDA
+212 ERVAISQAHRKLKEA
-227 FKADGDVGAINEKLA
+227 FKGDGNVSAINKRLA
-242 EAAKISRKKVSIS
+242 ETAKISRKNVSIS

-267 LMTYIEDVPFH
+267 LMTYIDEVPFH
-278 YVGKGEQCIVKTRL
+278 YIGKGEQCIIKTRL
-292 ALSSKKNREATILL
+292 ALSSKKNTEATVLL

-325 ISTDKNG
+325 ISTDNSG
-332 KQVIMTTHSS
+332 KQVIITTHSS
-342 FVANKLGLG
+342 FVANKLGLE

-356 REAKVTRIKDLD
+356 REARVSRVKDLE

-410 GGKLPI
+410 GGRLPI

-431 FLELAVALKIPV
+431 FLELAKALKIPV
-443 VVATDNDGDIAALE
+443 VVATDNDGNPAALE
-457 KKYAKY
+457 KKYAEY
-463 KDVDH
+463 KGIDH

-473 DPLVDKGDLVLGGK
+473 DPEVDKGDLVISGK

-497 LVKSNSVE
+497 LVKSNSVDAL
-505 TFNTLFGTKHDLDNL
+505 NKLFGTDHALDDL
-520 HRYMKT
+520 HRYMKRS
-526 NKTECALA
+526 KTECALA
-534 IFSTNTKINYPKY
+534 IFTTKASITYPQY

>member
-1 MVASWEMGRA
+1 
-11 MYIQKI
+11 MYIDKVKI
-17 KIKNFKCFE
+17 RNFKCFE
-26 DWFEVDFSQG
+26 GWFEVDFNQG

-66 YLRNELSPYL
+66 YIRNELSPYL
-76 FNRKVERA
+76 FNRRTERA
-84 YLDSIAAKKPLDPPE
+84 YLDSVAAKKPLDPPE
-99 IQIELFLDGDGD
+99 IQIELYLGGDND

-119 GNSEKNDKARGLRFS
+119 GNSEKNDKARGLLFS
-134 IEFDRKYDGA
+134 IEFDNKYDDA
-144 YSELLKNQE
+144 YSEMMKSQE
-153 INSIPL
+153 ISSIPL

-172 PALARTIPIKSALID
+172 PAMARTIPIKSALID

-206 EFLDDN
+206 EFLDDK

-227 FKADGDVGAINEKLA
+227 FKADGNVGAINERLA
-242 EAAKISRKKVSIS
+242 EAAKISRKRVSIA

-267 LMTYIEDVPFH
+267 LMTFIEDVPFH
-278 YVGKGEQCIVKTRL
+278 YIGKGEQCIVKTRL
-292 ALSSKKNREATILL
+292 ALSSKKNREAIVLL

-325 ISTDKNG
+325 INTDNSG
-332 KQVIMTTHSS
+332 KQIIITTHSS
-342 FVANKLGLG
+342 FVANKLGLD

-356 REAKVTRIKDLD
+356 RESKVARIKDLE

-379 DTLRLVLSQK
+379 DTLRLVLSKK

-410 GGKLPI
+410 GGRLPI
-416 DDEIDVISVGLSFLR
+416 DDEIDVISVGLTFLR
-431 FLELAVALKIPV
+431 FLELATALKIPV
-443 VVATDNDGDIAALE
+443 VVATDNDGDVAALE
-457 KKYAKY
+457 KKYSKY
-463 KDVDH
+463 KDIDH

-473 DPLVDKGDLVLGGK
+473 DPIEDKGDLILNGK

-497 LVKSNSVE
+497 LVKSNSLE
-505 TFNTLFGTKHDLDNL
+505 ILNTLFGTKHNIDNL
-520 HRYMKT
+520 HRYMKN
-526 NKTECALA
+526 NKTECALK
-534 IFSTNTKINYPKY
+534 IFSTETTITYPKY
-547 ILDAIAK
+547 ILDAIA